1 MLVRLTQDLKN
12 GFAPWKE
19 MLHANG
25 HKLKEHGMTCIFAGT
40 EKDND
45 NKLTVIID
53 FATQEGMMAFKN
65 DSELTQS
72 RIEAGA
78 MVETTVMTPMT
89 GEAVTNFSG

>member
-65 DSELTQS
+65 DEALTQS

-89 GEAVTNFSG
+89 GDAVTNFSG